1 MFRGEALSVQIIS
14 KVRRELIGKFKID
27 QLQSAYVSCMGFV
40 FFICVMKGL
49 ACLALLI
56 VNWILDL
63 LTCLHYKFHLVL
75 DSKSCR
81 SISQNIDCEHFFY
94 CCCAILLVH
103 QQLQIQK

>member
-1 MFRGEALSVQIIS
+1 MFRRKALSVQIIS

-27 QLQSAYVSCMGFV
+27 QLQSHGYVSCMGFV

-63 LTCLHYKFHLVL
+63 LTCTH
-75 DSKSCR
+75 
-81 SISQNIDCEHFFY
+81 
-94 CCCAILLVH
+94 
-103 QQLQIQK
+103 